1 MKKEIVDKLIK
12 VANNLDSLGYM
23 REANIVDRVAKK
35 IVVSVNPKYTSMTE
49 DEARAKM
56 PTGDYTSDIITY
68 KSLIDN
74 TYYDKDYNYTKGG
87 IEPYRTLAN
96 NFKLR
101 TITKLKEKS
110 TQEAKAFQNQANRI
124 KYDFEN
130 DIQDVNEMFDNKLT
144 LSLNEYLTKYGITD
158 YNGNLSQ
165 NIENLPQLNTEWYN
179 FKQYLLGKL
188 NKKDFDIYLST
199 QLSKTYNILKAK
211 FE

>member
-35 IVVSVNPKYTSMTE
+35 IVVSANPEYPSMTVN
-49 DEARAKM
+49 EARAKI

-68 KSLIDN
+68 KSLIADTYFDIDN
-74 TYYDKDYNYTKGG
+74 NYTKKG
-87 IEPYRTLAN
+87 IEPYKTLAH

-101 TITKLKEKS
+101 AITKLQEKS

-130 DIQDVNEMFDNKLT
+130 DTLDVNEMFDDKLT

-188 NKKDFDIYLST
+188 NKKDFDTYLST